1 MLESRKRD
9 IRKQAYAL
17 REKCKVSRYG
27 IIDLFKECE
36 RLGYKLLRYPLGE
49 EADLGFVMK
58 KDNDI
63 VIFTNTCSRLAR
75 EIFTLAHEIGHV
87 VLHLE
92 RANSFIDDAITI
104 AGRST
109 NEKEQEANY
118 FASCLLMPEDEVDK
132 FLDLII
138 ADYKVLLGEISKL
151 KDEVFSLKR
160 ENETLKADIR
170 DKETVISIEKS
181 KLAVLEKNK
190 NYSAEQLDPIDL
202 LQRCGKYEVKLS
214 ELGVDPSKIK

>member
-1 MLESRKRD
+1 MKMKTNLTTEKILD
-9 IRKQAYAL
+9 KKFEKDVKGYNAL
-17 REKCKVSRYG
+17 
-27 IIDLFKECE
+27 
-36 RLGYKLLRYPLGE
+36 
-49 EADLGFVMK
+49 
-58 KDNDI
+58 
-63 VIFTNTCSRLAR
+63 
-75 EIFTLAHEIGHV
+75 
-87 VLHLE
+87 
-92 RANSFIDDAITI
+92 
-104 AGRST
+104 
-109 NEKEQEANY
+109 
-118 FASCLLMPEDEVDK
+118 EVDK

>member
-1 MLESRKRD
+1 MKTNLTTEKILD
-9 IRKQAYAL
+9 KKFEKDVKGYNAL
-17 REKCKVSRYG
+17 
-27 IIDLFKECE
+27 
-36 RLGYKLLRYPLGE
+36 
-49 EADLGFVMK
+49 
-58 KDNDI
+58 
-63 VIFTNTCSRLAR
+63 
-75 EIFTLAHEIGHV
+75 
-87 VLHLE
+87 
-92 RANSFIDDAITI
+92 
-104 AGRST
+104 
-109 NEKEQEANY
+109 
-118 FASCLLMPEDEVDK
+118 EVDK

-160 ENETLKADIR
+160 ENETLKVDIR

>member
-1 MLESRKRD
+1 METNLTTEKILD
-9 IRKQAYAL
+9 KKFEKDVKGYNAL
-17 REKCKVSRYG
+17 
-27 IIDLFKECE
+27 
-36 RLGYKLLRYPLGE
+36 
-49 EADLGFVMK
+49 
-58 KDNDI
+58 
-63 VIFTNTCSRLAR
+63 
-75 EIFTLAHEIGHV
+75 
-87 VLHLE
+87 
-92 RANSFIDDAITI
+92 
-104 AGRST
+104 
-109 NEKEQEANY
+109 
-118 FASCLLMPEDEVDK
+118 EVDK